1 MRVEIR
7 QLEYFIAVA
16 TEMNFTRAAQQVHVV
31 QSALSAA
38 VSKLEKE
45 LGVDLFDRSRQK
57 IRITPAGELF
67 RDHARQVIH
76 AARLAKDSVSDYG
89 GQLSGTIDFG
99 FLVSSG
105 QLDLPKV
112 LGEFRRD
119 HPLVRI
125 RLQQRQSHV
134 GLAAYLSA
142 IADGAIDLALV
153 SAPDFFPPR
162 IDMRILSEEPLLF
175 VCRPDHHLAERT
187 YIDITETADEDL
199 IGWPPEFGLRRLV
212 EDAFAAE
219 GLIPRILYELGADFS
234 TAAELIRHGL
244 GSMFMPA
251 SEANRFP
258 DLPAVPVRPA
268 PMWPIYLAQAKHARR
283 PASAQLAER
292 ILASSN
298 MPTPLSPRPESRSRG
313 PAGRRRR

>member
-1 MRVEIR
+1 MQVELR
-7 QLEYFIAVA
+7 QLEYFVAVA
-16 TEMNFTRAAQQVHVV
+16 AEMNFTRAAQQVHVV

-45 LGVDLFDRSRQK
+45 LGVELFDRSRQK

-76 AARLAKDSVSDYG
+76 AAQLAKDSVSDYR
-89 GQLSGTIDFG
+89 GQLSGTIEFG
-99 FLVSSG
+99 FLVSCG

-119 HPLVRI
+119 YPLARI

-153 SAPDFFPPR
+153 SAPDVFPPR
-162 IDMRILSEEPLLF
+162 IDMRMISEEPLLF
-175 VCRPDHHLAERT
+175 VCRPDHHLAGRR
-187 YIDITETADEDL
+187 YVGITEIADEDL
-199 IGWPPEFGLRRLV
+199 IGWPPDFGLRRIV
-212 EDAFAAE
+212 EDAFTAA
-219 GLIPRILYELGADFS
+219 GLTPRVLYELEADFS
-234 TAAELIRHGL
+234 TAADLIRHGL
-244 GSMFMPA
+244 GSMFMPP

-258 DLPAVPVRPA
+258 DLPAVPVRPTLT
-268 PMWPIYLAQAKHARR
+268 WPIYLAQAEHSRR
-283 PASAQLAER
+283 PASVTLAER
-292 ILASSN
+292 ILASAN
-298 MPTPLSPRPESRSRG
+298 
-313 PAGRRRR
+313 PATAR

>member
-1 MRVEIR
+1 MEFR
-7 QLEYFIAVA
+7 QLEYFVAVA
-16 TEMNFTRAAQQVHVV
+16 AEMNFTRVAQQVHVV
-31 QSALSAA
+31 QSALSTA

-45 LGVDLFDRSRQK
+45 LGVELFDRSRQK

-76 AARLAKDSVSDYG
+76 AAQLAKDSVGDYR
-89 GQLSGTIDFG
+89 GQLSGTIEFG
-99 FLVSSG
+99 FLVSCG

-119 HPLVRI
+119 YPLVRI

-134 GLAAYLSA
+134 GLAGYLSA

-162 IDMRILSEEPLLF
+162 IDMRIVSEEPLLF
-175 VCRPDHHLAERT
+175 VCRPDHHLAGHSYVGLT
-187 YIDITETADEDL
+187 DIADEDL
-199 IGWPPEFGLRRLV
+199 IGWPAEFGLRRVV
-212 EDAFAAE
+212 EDAFSAA
-219 GLIPRILYELGADFS
+219 GLMPRILYELGADFS
-234 TAAELIRHGL
+234 TAADLIRHGL

-268 PMWPIYLAQAKHARR
+268 PTWPIYLAQAEHSRR
-283 PASAQLAER
+283 PASVKLAER
-292 ILASSN
+292 ILASTN
-298 MPTPLSPRPESRSRG
+298 PANLS
-313 PAGRRRR
+313 

>member
-1 MRVEIR
+1 MELR
-7 QLEYFIAVA
+7 QLEYFVAVA

-45 LGVDLFDRSRQK
+45 LGVELFDRSRQK

-76 AARLAKDSVSDYG
+76 AARLAKDSVGDYR
-89 GQLSGTIDFG
+89 GQLSGSIEFG
-99 FLVSSG
+99 FLVSCG

-119 HPLVRI
+119 YPLVRI

-142 IADGAIDLALV
+142 IADGSIDLALV
-153 SAPDFFPPR
+153 SAPDFFPTG
-162 IDMRILSEEPLLF
+162 IDMRIISEEPLLF
-175 VCRPDHHLAERT
+175 VCRPDHHLARRKYLGIAE
-187 YIDITETADEDL
+187 IADEDL
-199 IGWPPEFGLRRLV
+199 IGWPPEFGLRRIV
-212 EDAFAAE
+212 EDAFTAA
-219 GLIPRILYELGADFS
+219 GLLPRVLYELEADFA
-234 TAAELIRHGL
+234 TAADLIRHGL

-251 SEANRFP
+251 SEATRFP
-258 DLPAVPVRPA
+258 DLPAIPVRPS
-268 PMWPIYLAQAKHARR
+268 PTWPIYLAQADHLRR
-283 PASAQLAER
+283 PASVKLAER
-292 ILASSN
+292 ILASTRSATA
-298 MPTPLSPRPESRSRG
+298 PCSEPRSPAR
-313 PAGRRRR
+313 AGHRRR